1 MIGAFWRW
9 LGGQPSRKQE
19 QARAQALAASIAQ
32 ARPLVARFALC
43 RTIKPSG
50 IAALGR
56 EIAAAPNDARIEER
70 DGQVRIY
77 FADGRQMRCGEKFLC
92 RRTPGGEF
100 SIEIFQSD
108 GEKLVIG
115 RAADGSMIIQHSLRA
130 LTWAMQQR
138 LEKAL
143 VEAENDPA
151 FTGD

>member
-1 MIGAFWRW
+1 MLNR
-9 LGGQPSRKQE
+9 
-19 QARAQALAASIAQ
+19 
-32 ARPLVARFALC
+32 
-43 RTIKPSG
+43 
-50 IAALGR
+50 
-56 EIAAAPNDARIEER
+56 
-70 DGQVRIY
+70 
-77 FADGRQMRCGEKFLC
+77 GEKFLC